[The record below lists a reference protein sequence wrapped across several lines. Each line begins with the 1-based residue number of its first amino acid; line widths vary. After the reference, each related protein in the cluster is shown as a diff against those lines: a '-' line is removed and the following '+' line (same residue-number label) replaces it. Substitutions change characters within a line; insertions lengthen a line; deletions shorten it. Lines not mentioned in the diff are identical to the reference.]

1 MNKGKI
7 GEICHVL
14 SRNNIE
20 KENGVSTKH
29 NREINWYK
37 YRERNGTV
45 KKCENRFRNCNVRTP
60 KRKVIG

>member
-7 GEICHVL
+7 GEVRQVL
-14 SRNNIE
+14 SRNNVE

-29 NREINWYK
+29 NREINWYN

-45 KKCENRFRNCNVRTP
+45 KKCENGFRNCNVRIP